1 MPITFET
8 DSVAAGEIREPELAA
23 TWASLR
29 IRLDDSVIT
38 RVVGRRA
45 QTVRDQVYVPLYPL
59 PESLVSN
66 WWFLLHEVGN
76 PVTNDDD
83 AFRRPHAL
91 VSVRDGY
98 AFPKLQ
104 VASSGAR
111 TVLAWTSESLRWANL
126 DYQRE
131 NYVWIDRNDFRQTC
145 ADLVDRVIRR
155 LVACGIDGTFLREW
169 APVQAADEDR
179 VSVLPHRYGAG
190 VGSLRP
196 DRKERVPV
204 DEYTIEHI
212 LPQNENLS
220 ATWRE
225 ILGPEWRRVQETW
238 LHTLGN
244 LTLTGYNPEY
254 SDRPFDQKRDMRGGF
269 RESPLRLNDGLSALN
284 TWNEAA
290 IRQRAS
296 RLAEQAVR
304 VWAGPALPAHVLESF
319 RPAANRP
326 AGYNLDFH
334 ELHDPRRMDKDVTNL
349 GRWGNGNAEVYLS
362 EREELAYVMGLV
374 RQAFE
379 RQMRISEEVEHRFRP
394 KWNIDFGGSGTAIP
408 GSGTRIS
415 GCGTSIP
422 GEVERW
428 FRSRERSS
436 VA

>member
-111 TVLAWTSESLRWANL
+111 TVLAWTSESLRWAKL

-155 LVACGIDGTFLREW
+155 LVACGIDGTFLQEW
-169 APVQAADEDR
+169 APVQAADEDESR
-179 VSVLPHRYGAG
+179 FCRTATGLGWDPYAPTARNECQWTSTPSNTSCHRTRTSPRRGARYSVRSGGAF
-190 VGSLRP
+190 
-196 DRKERVPV
+196 RKRGCTP
-204 DEYTIEHI
+204 
-212 LPQNENLS
+212 S
-220 ATWRE
+220 AT
-225 ILGPEWRRVQETW
+225 
-238 LHTLGN
+238 
-244 LTLTGYNPEY
+244 
-254 SDRPFDQKRDMRGGF
+254 
-269 RESPLRLNDGLSALN
+269 
-284 TWNEAA
+284 
-290 IRQRAS
+290 
-296 RLAEQAVR
+296 
-304 VWAGPALPAHVLESF
+304 
-319 RPAANRP
+319 
-326 AGYNLDFH
+326 
-334 ELHDPRRMDKDVTNL
+334 
-349 GRWGNGNAEVYLS
+349 
-362 EREELAYVMGLV
+362 
-374 RQAFE
+374 
-379 RQMRISEEVEHRFRP
+379 
-394 KWNIDFGGSGTAIP
+394 
-408 GSGTRIS
+408 
-415 GCGTSIP
+415 
-422 GEVERW
+422 
-428 FRSRERSS
+428 
-436 VA
+436 